1 MSTREETLARYQRLR
16 DASMRVNRRLMD
28 YCPRDVLDEGGA
40 NLGLLRNGVL
50 VATGEETL
58 PALMDHCIHD
68 VFRNGFN
75 AVDRMLADDPPPLG
89 TADRE
94 FLELLPSATLGVV
107 LLEGIE
113 PGIGAHAHD
122 LLTGRRFFLADV
134 GASHTGSPG
143 DVFVARVV
151 STPEFGMTTGMIV
164 SFARIPDEDRERW
177 LAEEGAEL
185 KANVPA
191 STSRER
197 RGAFNGSVLGVALAR
212 RAGESPQEQ
221 PRPRRNRWA
230 EAADSGDGVGRN
242 DPCPCGSG
250 KKYKRCCGAR

>member
-94 FLELLPSATLGVV
+94 FLELLP
-107 LLEGIE
+107 
-113 PGIGAHAHD
+113 
-122 LLTGRRFFLADV
+122 GRRFFLADV